1 MKSRCEQYAKEI
13 ENLRKKQREDQLKHK
28 DEMQALRKETMRI
41 R

>member
-13 ENLRKKQREDQLKHK
+13 EALRTKQREDQQKLK
-28 DEMQALRKETMRI
+28 DEMQALRKENMRI